1 MPYLFCD
8 NDAFVD
14 NISESK
20 YNNLNKGIFTHYVD
34 GEDIQEG
41 ATMKKCV
48 SLILIIALILGVV
61 VLATSCD
68 KTKGTPV
75 YEGMTIVR
83 YGGGAAYSA
92 AENTVAQT
100 DEEINDD
107 FVNEDGGELE
117 KPVDEVVTIVVNGS
131 EKVEYFVM
139 AGEVFTVQVHLSN
152 PDNFEIQSFTLNGKK
167 YANYMFK
174 EGSDMELLL
183 LDVTAPSTPGRF
195 ELTIDAIKYI
205 DGSDIKDVRM
215 DGERTIKA
223 GVMYTS
229 MPIAVVRDVAVTQN
243 VASMN
248 VTVLDADG
256 LVAANGVKMYLT
268 QGDNI
273 VAEKVLSPGVNDVTF
288 ENLVMDT
295 TYGYGV
301 VSTFDRFDGNGKVAH
316 WLTEGSFSTGKA
328 FRVTSVAAGKDYVDF
343 TYERSIDTGVLTAIK
358 LLDSQNRELAVLQ
371 STDEPTFAG
380 LLSGVTYKIKLE
392 FTYELNGE
400 TRNGESVVSFNT
412 VAKTVPVV
420 SIEDITST
428 SADMTFGLNIADKD
442 SILSLDKI
450 VLLEGDTEVE
460 QFSVGDGYSASGLKS
475 GTLYTIK
482 VEYSYDLND
491 GNGVQKKTVS
501 VDYPTLAASIAVEDI
516 ILLNTNVVKIGEE
529 LNMRIYFSNSSKIE
543 MTDIYVNGIK
553 VQVVGGDR
561 TSSAIV
567 KFVPD
572 ETGLIDFTVDKVEY
586 LFFGTKVSQKID
598 SDVSVTYP
606 IYGDLQD
613 VSYENVSA
621 SPYEY
626 TGLGICFTFDNGENY
641 VVYKINDSDNFI
653 KLANN
658 SYFVPSDAVSTVEY
672 GYENYGHTT
681 QVIGY
686 SAVKH
691 TVEGYT
697 TVSTPEEFMAMT
709 DGYYVLTQ
717 DLDMRN
723 VQFETAVNFTG
734 ILDGGGHTVRGLTN
748 VIDTSKS
755 QYFNIFSSYWGDKG
769 SVYDTKFTELYV
781 SVDNSRGNSP
791 VAVSPLGD
799 VILYNCA
806 VSGDVL
812 ANNAIY
818 TGLNIAQSSVS
829 YTINK
834 TINGVSS
841 TDKADSEGDIE
852 KTPAVTYED
861 GAIIFTSSSGGK
873 VFVGYYENTMTEFDA
888 SPYFVVGSNAFAYC
902 NSVTSIK
909 IPADMEV
916 PYLDFSSCVIVCA
929 EYSTDHNLNFDK
941 SKLQTLVLSGSGEVS
956 GFQYLE
962 ELREVTLKGN
972 FTSIGEDA
980 FRKCSSLASVTFGE
994 GSQLA
999 TIGEYAFQ
1007 DCSSLASITIPTGVT
1022 SIESYAFEGCSS
1034 LASITIPAGV
1044 TSIGNNAFYNCDNLT
1059 SVYYLGDI
1067 AGWCGIS
1074 ELYSLMSNYPALYIN
1089 GAKVEG
1095 EFVIPEGVETI
1106 PDYAFY
1112 GQTGITSFTIPDSVT
1127 SIGDSA
1133 FDGCSG
1139 LTSITIPDSVTSIGN
1154 SAFYGCNSI
1163 IYAEYSKD
1171 IGISFDKSK
1180 LQTLV
1185 LSGSGEVSGFGG
1197 CTELREVILKGD
1209 FTSIGEDAFAGCS
1222 SLASITI
1229 PAGVTSIGNYAFQNC
1244 SSLASITIP
1253 AGVTSIGNSAFYNCD
1268 NLTSVYYL
1276 GDIAGWCGI
1285 SDLSSLMSKGP
1296 VLYIGGKKVEG
1307 EVVIPA
1313 GVETISSYAFY
1324 EQTGITSFTIPDSVT
1339 SIVYRA
1345 FYGCSAL
1352 ANVYYLGD
1360 IAGWCGISGLGS
1372 LMSNY
1377 PALYINGAKVEGEVV
1392 IPDGV
1397 ETIPDD
1403 AFYRQTGITSITI
1416 PAGVTSIGEYAF
1428 AGCSS
1433 LASVTFGEGSQ
1444 LATIGEY
1451 TFYDCSSL
1459 ASIVIPVGA
1468 TNIGNHAFDDCSSL
1482 ASITIPAGVTSIG
1495 ESAFAGC
1502 NNLTSVYYLGDIA
1515 GWCGISGL
1523 RSLMKNSPA
1532 LHINGVKVEGELVI
1546 PDGVETISSYAFYEQ
1561 TGITSITIPAG
1572 VTSIGWDAFSG
1583 CSSLASIT
1591 IPAGVTS
1598 IGMDAFSNCIGL
1610 TSIVI
1615 PNSVTRIEDWA
1626 FSGCYALESVYYD
1639 GTEGQWLKI
1648 DISDVAN
1655 DYLTDADRYYYSETE
1670 PALNEDGSAYDGNY
1684 WRYADGVP
1692 TPWVY
1697 VSPTSENND
1706 NI

>member
-14 NISESK
+14 NISKSK

-48 SLILIIALILGVV
+48 SLILIIALLLSVV

-195 ELTIDAIKYI
+195 DLTIDAIKYI

-215 DGERTIKA
+215 DGEKTIKA

-613 VSYENVSA
+613 VFYENVSA

-691 TVEGYT
+691 TVKGYT

-723 VQFETAVNFTG
+723 VRFETAVNFTG

-829 YTINK
+829 YTINR

-841 TDKADSEGDIE
+841 TDKADSKGDIE

-909 IPADMEV
+909 IPADTEV
-916 PYLDFSSCVIVCA
+916 PYLDFSSCAIVCA
-929 EYSTDHNLNFDK
+929 ECSTDHNINFDK
-941 SKLQTLVLSGSGEVS
+941 SKLQTLVLSGSEGS
-956 GFQYLE
+956 
-962 ELREVTLKGN
+962 
-972 FTSIGEDA
+972 FTSIG
-980 FRKCSSLASVTFGE
+980 
-994 GSQLA
+994 
-999 TIGEYAFQ
+999 
-1007 DCSSLASITIPTGVT
+1007 
-1022 SIESYAFEGCSS
+1022 
-1034 LASITIPAGV
+1034 
-1044 TSIGNNAFYNCDNLT
+1044 
-1059 SVYYLGDI
+1059 
-1067 AGWCGIS
+1067 
-1074 ELYSLMSNYPALYIN
+1074 
-1089 GAKVEG
+1089 
-1095 EFVIPEGVETI
+1095 
-1106 PDYAFY
+1106 DYAFY
-1112 GQTGITSFTIPDSVT
+1112 GCT
-1127 SIGDSA
+1127 
-1133 FDGCSG
+1133 G
-1139 LTSITIPDSVTSIGN
+1139 LTSVTIGN
-1154 SAFYGCNSI
+1154 
-1163 IYAEYSKD
+1163 
-1171 IGISFDKSK
+1171 
-1180 LQTLV
+1180 
-1185 LSGSGEVSGFGG
+1185 
-1197 CTELREVILKGD
+1197 
-1209 FTSIGEDAFAGCS
+1209 
-1222 SLASITI
+1222 
-1229 PAGVTSIGNYAFQNC
+1229 
-1244 SSLASITIP
+1244 
-1253 AGVTSIGNSAFYNCD
+1253 
-1268 NLTSVYYL
+1268 
-1276 GDIAGWCGI
+1276 
-1285 SDLSSLMSKGP
+1285 
-1296 VLYIGGKKVEG
+1296 
-1307 EVVIPA
+1307 
-1313 GVETISSYAFY
+1313 
-1324 EQTGITSFTIPDSVT
+1324 
-1339 SIVYRA
+1339 
-1345 FYGCSAL
+1345 
-1352 ANVYYLGD
+1352 
-1360 IAGWCGISGLGS
+1360 
-1372 LMSNY
+1372 
-1377 PALYINGAKVEGEVV
+1377 
-1392 IPDGV
+1392 
-1397 ETIPDD
+1397 
-1403 AFYRQTGITSITI
+1403 
-1416 PAGVTSIGEYAF
+1416 GVTSIGEYAF
-1428 AGCSS
+1428 YGCSS

-1444 LATIGEY
+1444 LATIGE
-1451 TFYDCSSL
+1451 S
-1459 ASIVIPVGA
+1459 
-1468 TNIGNHAFDDCSSL
+1468 AFDGCGSL

-1515 GWCGISGL
+1515 DWCGISGL
-1523 RSLMKNSPA
+1523 DSLLYNRSA
-1532 LHINGVKVEGELVI
+1532 LYINGAKVEGEVVI
-1546 PDGVETISSYAFYEQ
+1546 PEGVETIPACAFYGQ
-1561 TGITSITIPAG
+1561 TGITSLVIPDS
-1572 VTSIGWDAFSG
+1572 VTSIGFAAFDG
-1583 CSSLASIT
+1583 CSGLTSIT
-1591 IPAGVTS
+1591 IPDSVTS
-1598 IGMDAFSNCIGL
+1598 IGSHAFHGCSWL
-1610 TSIVI
+1610 TSITI
-1615 PNSVTRIEDWA
+1615 PDSVTSIGGYA
-1626 FSGCYALESVYYD
+1626 FYGCYALESVYYD
-1639 GTEGQWLKI
+1639 GTEGQWLQINI
-1648 DISDVAN
+1648 DDPN
-1655 DYLTDADRYYYSETE
+1655 YDLTDADRYYYSETE

-1697 VSPTSENND
+1697 VSPTSENNN

>member
-20 YNNLNKGIFTHYVD
+20 YNNLDKGIFTHYVD

-48 SLILIIALILGVV
+48 SLILIIALLLGVV

-107 FVNEDGGELE
+107 FVNEDNGELE

-215 DGERTIKA
+215 DGEKTIKA

-256 LVAANGVKMYLT
+256 LVAVNGVKMYLT

-358 LLDSQNRELAVLQ
+358 LLDAQNRELAVLQ

-442 SILSLDKI
+442 NILSLDKI

-529 LNMRIYFSNSSKIE
+529 LNMRIYFSNSSEIE

-613 VSYENVSA
+613 VFYENVSA

-691 TVEGYT
+691 TVKGYT

-781 SVDNSRGNSP
+781 SVDNSRGSSP

-829 YTINK
+829 CTINK

-841 TDKADSEGDIE
+841 TDKADSKGDIE

-916 PYLDFSSCVIVCA
+916 PYLDFSSCAIVCA
-929 EYSTDHNLNFDK
+929 EYSTDHN
-941 SKLQTLVLSGSGEVS
+941 
-956 GFQYLE
+956 
-962 ELREVTLKGN
+962 
-972 FTSIGEDA
+972 
-980 FRKCSSLASVTFGE
+980 
-994 GSQLA
+994 
-999 TIGEYAFQ
+999 
-1007 DCSSLASITIPTGVT
+1007 
-1022 SIESYAFEGCSS
+1022 
-1034 LASITIPAGV
+1034 
-1044 TSIGNNAFYNCDNLT
+1044 
-1059 SVYYLGDI
+1059 
-1067 AGWCGIS
+1067 
-1074 ELYSLMSNYPALYIN
+1074 IN
-1089 GAKVEG
+1089 
-1095 EFVIPEGVETI
+1095 
-1106 PDYAFY
+1106 
-1112 GQTGITSFTIPDSVT
+1112 
-1127 SIGDSA
+1127 
-1133 FDGCSG
+1133 
-1139 LTSITIPDSVTSIGN
+1139 
-1154 SAFYGCNSI
+1154 
-1163 IYAEYSKD
+1163 
-1171 IGISFDKSK
+1171 FDKSK

-1197 CTELREVILKGD
+1197 CTELREVTLKGD
-1209 FTSIGEDAFAGCS
+1209 FTSIRGFAFEGCSSLASIVIPAGVTSIGDYAFYGCS

-1229 PAGVTSIGNYAFQNC
+1229 PTGVTSIGNYAFRNC
-1244 SSLASITIP
+1244 SSLA
-1253 AGVTSIGNSAFYNCD
+1253 
-1268 NLTSVYYL
+1268 
-1276 GDIAGWCGI
+1276 
-1285 SDLSSLMSKGP
+1285 
-1296 VLYIGGKKVEG
+1296 
-1307 EVVIPA
+1307 
-1313 GVETISSYAFY
+1313 
-1324 EQTGITSFTIPDSVT
+1324 
-1339 SIVYRA
+1339 
-1345 FYGCSAL
+1345 
-1352 ANVYYLGD
+1352 
-1360 IAGWCGISGLGS
+1360 
-1372 LMSNY
+1372 
-1377 PALYINGAKVEGEVV
+1377 
-1392 IPDGV
+1392 
-1397 ETIPDD
+1397 
-1403 AFYRQTGITSITI
+1403 SITI

-1433 LASVTFGEGSQ
+1433 LASITIPTSVTS
-1444 LATIGEY
+1444 IGENA
-1451 TFYDCSSL
+1451 FAGCSSL
-1459 ASIVIPVGA
+1459 ASITIPTSVTSIGYDAFYNCDNLTSVYYLGDIAGWCGINGLDSLMSNRPALYLNGAKVEGEVVIPEGVE
-1468 TNIGNHAFDDCSSL
+1468 TIPDYAFYGQTGIT
-1482 ASITIPAGVTSIG
+1482 SITIPAGVTSIG
-1495 ESAFAGC
+1495 NSAFDNC
-1502 NNLTSVYYLGDIA
+1502 KNLTSVYYLGDIA

-1523 RSLMKNSPA
+1523 DSLMSKAPA
-1532 LHINGVKVEGELVI
+1532 LYINGAKVEGELVI
-1546 PDGVETISSYAFYEQ
+1546 PDGVETIPAYAFYGQ

-1572 VTSIGWDAFSG
+1572 VTSIGNSAFDN
-1583 CSSLASIT
+1583 CKNLTSIV

-1598 IGMDAFSNCIGL
+1598 IGDFAFSSCSGL

-1615 PNSVTRIEDWA
+1615 PNSVTRIESWA
-1626 FSGCYALESVYYD
+1626 FVGCYALESVYYD
-1639 GTEGQWLKI
+1639 GTEGQWLQINI
-1648 DISDVAN
+1648 DDPN
-1655 DYLTDADRYYYSETE
+1655 DDLTDADRYYYSETE
-1670 PALNEDGSAYDGNY
+1670 PALNEDGSGYDGNY

>member
-14 NISESK
+14 NISESN
-20 YNNLNKGIFTHYVD
+20 YNNLSKGIFIHYVD

-48 SLILIIALILGVV
+48 SLILIIALILSVV

-215 DGERTIKA
+215 DGEKTIKA

-358 LLDSQNRELAVLQ
+358 LLDSQNRELAVLH

-428 SADMTFGLNIADKD
+428 SSDMTFGLNIADKD
-442 SILSLDKI
+442 NILSLDKI

-529 LNMRIYFSNSSKIE
+529 LNMRIYFSNSSEIE

-829 YTINK
+829 YTINR

-841 TDKADSEGDIE
+841 TDKADSKGDIE

-962 ELREVTLKGN
+962 ELREVILKGSFTRIGN
-972 FTSIGEDA
+972 SAFYDCNNLTSIVIPAGVTSIGESAFASCGSLASIVIPTSVTSIGEDA
-980 FRKCSSLASVTFGE
+980 FYGCSSLASITIPDSVT
-994 GSQLA
+994 S
-999 TIGEYAFQ
+999 IGEYAFQ
-1007 DCSSLASITIPTGVT
+1007 NCSSLASITIPTGVT
-1022 SIESYAFEGCSS
+1022 SIGNYAFQNCSS
-1034 LASITIPAGV
+1034 LASITIPTGV
-1044 TSIGNNAFYNCDNLT
+1044 TSIGNGAFDNCDNLT

-1074 ELYSLMSNYPALYIN
+1074 GLDSLMSNYPALYIN
-1089 GAKVEG
+1089 GTKVEG
-1095 EFVIPEGVETI
+1095 ELVIPEGVETI

-1127 SIGDSA
+1127 SIGHRA
-1133 FDGCSG
+1133 FYGCSG
-1139 LTSITIPDSVTSIGN
+1139 LTSITIPDSVTSIGDL
-1154 SAFYGCNSI
+1154 AFYECNSI
-1163 IYAEYSKD
+1163 IYAEYSND
-1171 IGISFDKSK
+1171 LGVSFDKSK

-1209 FTSIGEDAFAGCS
+1209 FTIIGGYAFWNCG

-1229 PAGVTSIGNYAFQNC
+1229 PAGVTSIGNYAFDGCN
-1244 SSLASITIP
+1244 
-1253 AGVTSIGNSAFYNCD
+1253 

-1285 SDLSSLMSKGP
+1285 SGLDSLMSNRP
-1296 VLYIGGKKVEG
+1296 ALYLNGAKVEG
-1307 EVVIPA
+1307 EFVIPE
-1313 GVETISSYAFY
+1313 GVGTIPAYAFY
-1324 EQTGITSFTIPDSVT
+1324 GQTGITSITIPAGVT
-1339 SIVYRA
+1339 SMGNYA
-1345 FYGCSAL
+1345 FYDCDNLTS
-1352 ANVYYLGD
+1352 VYYLGD

-1372 LMSNY
+1372 LMSNR
-1377 PALYINGAKVEGEVV
+1377 PALYLNGAKVEGEVV
-1392 IPDGV
+1392 IPEGV

-1433 LASVTFGEGSQ
+1433 LASITIPTGVTS
-1444 LATIGEY
+1444 IGNY
-1451 TFYDCSSL
+1451 AFWDCSSL
-1459 ASIVIPVGA
+1459 ASIVIPVGV
-1468 TNIGNHAFDDCSSL
+1468 TSIGNYAFLDCSSL

-1495 ESAFAGC
+1495 YSAFNNC
-1502 NNLTSVYYLGDIA
+1502 KNLTSVYYLGDIA
-1515 GWCGISGL
+1515 GWCGISEL
-1523 RSLMKNSPA
+1523 YSLMSKGPA
-1532 LHINGVKVEGELVI
+1532 LYINGAKVEGELVI
-1546 PDGVETISSYAFYEQ
+1546 PDGVETIPDYAFYRQ
-1561 TGITSITIPAG
+1561 TGITSLVIPDS
-1572 VTSIGWDAFSG
+1572 VTSIGSHAFYE
-1583 CSSLASIT
+1583 CS
-1591 IPAGVTS
+1591 
-1598 IGMDAFSNCIGL
+1598 GL
-1610 TSIVI
+1610 TS
-1615 PNSVTRIEDWA
+1615 
-1626 FSGCYALESVYYD
+1626 VYYG
-1639 GTEGQWLKI
+1639 GTQERWRQI
-1648 DISDVAN
+1648 DIGVVNED
-1655 DYLTDADRYYYSETE
+1655 LTDAQRYYYSETE
-1670 PALNEDGSAYDGNY
+1670 PALNEDGSGYDGNY

-1697 VSPTSENND
+1697 VSPTSENNN

>member
-14 NISESK
+14 NISKSK

-48 SLILIIALILGVV
+48 SLILIIALILSVV

-100 DEEINDD
+100 DEEINND

-613 VSYENVSA
+613 VFYENVSA

-781 SVDNSRGNSP
+781 SVDNSRGSSP

-829 YTINK
+829 YTINR

-841 TDKADSEGDIE
+841 TDKADSKGDIE

-861 GAIIFTSSSGGK
+861 GAIIFTSSAGGK

-929 EYSTDHNLNFDK
+929 EYSTDHNINFDK
-941 SKLQTLVLSGSGEVS
+941 SKLQTLVLSGSGVVN
-956 GFQYLE
+956 GFRGYT
-962 ELREVTLKGN
+962 ELREVILKGN
-972 FTSIGEDA
+972 FTSIGEYTFYGCSSLASITIPAGVTSIGEYA
-980 FRKCSSLASVTFGE
+980 FFGCSSLASITIPTSVTSIGEYAFAGCSSLASITIPTSVTSIGDYAFINCSSLASVTFGE

-999 TIGEYAFQ
+999 TIGEY
-1007 DCSSLASITIPTGVT
+1007 V
-1022 SIESYAFEGCSS
+1022 
-1034 LASITIPAGV
+1034 
-1044 TSIGNNAFYNCDNLT
+1044 
-1059 SVYYLGDI
+1059 
-1067 AGWCGIS
+1067 
-1074 ELYSLMSNYPALYIN
+1074 
-1089 GAKVEG
+1089 
-1095 EFVIPEGVETI
+1095 
-1106 PDYAFY
+1106 
-1112 GQTGITSFTIPDSVT
+1112 
-1127 SIGDSA
+1127 
-1133 FDGCSG
+1133 
-1139 LTSITIPDSVTSIGN
+1139 
-1154 SAFYGCNSI
+1154 
-1163 IYAEYSKD
+1163 
-1171 IGISFDKSK
+1171 
-1180 LQTLV
+1180 
-1185 LSGSGEVSGFGG
+1185 
-1197 CTELREVILKGD
+1197 
-1209 FTSIGEDAFAGCS
+1209 FAG
-1222 SLASITI
+1222 
-1229 PAGVTSIGNYAFQNC
+1229 
-1244 SSLASITIP
+1244 
-1253 AGVTSIGNSAFYNCD
+1253 
-1268 NLTSVYYL
+1268 
-1276 GDIAGWCGI
+1276 
-1285 SDLSSLMSKGP
+1285 
-1296 VLYIGGKKVEG
+1296 
-1307 EVVIPA
+1307 
-1313 GVETISSYAFY
+1313 
-1324 EQTGITSFTIPDSVT
+1324 
-1339 SIVYRA
+1339 
-1345 FYGCSAL
+1345 
-1352 ANVYYLGD
+1352 
-1360 IAGWCGISGLGS
+1360 
-1372 LMSNY
+1372 
-1377 PALYINGAKVEGEVV
+1377 
-1392 IPDGV
+1392 
-1397 ETIPDD
+1397 
-1403 AFYRQTGITSITI
+1403 
-1416 PAGVTSIGEYAF
+1416 
-1428 AGCSS
+1428 
-1433 LASVTFGEGSQ
+1433 
-1444 LATIGEY
+1444 
-1451 TFYDCSSL
+1451 
-1459 ASIVIPVGA
+1459 
-1468 TNIGNHAFDDCSSL
+1468 CSSL

-1523 RSLMKNSPA
+1523 DSLMSNRPA
-1532 LHINGVKVEGELVI
+1532 LYLNGAKVEGEVVIPEGMETIPAYAFYGQTGITSLVI
-1546 PDGVETISSYAFYEQ
+1546 PDSVTSIGSYAFYGCSGLTSITIPDSVTSIGDEAFYECNSIIYAEYSNDLGVSFDKSKLQ
-1561 TGITSITIPAG
+1561 TLVLSGSGEVSGFQYLEELREVILKGNFTSIGNYAFWVCSSLASITIPAG
-1572 VTSIGWDAFSG
+1572 VTSIGESAFYG

-1598 IGMDAFSNCIGL
+1598 IGHEAFYVCSALANVYYLGDIAGWCGISGLYSLMSNYPALYINGTKVEGELVIPDGVETIPDHAFYRQTGITSITIPAGVTSIGHEAFNECSALANVYYLGDIAGWCGISGLYSLMSNYPALYINGTKVEGELVIPDGVETIPDYAFYRQTGITSLVIPDSVTSVGGAAFYGCSGL
-1610 TSIVI
+1610 TSITI
-1615 PNSVTRIEDWA
+1615 PDSVTSVGGSA
-1626 FSGCYALESVYYD
+1626 FSGCSGLTSITIPDSVTSIGWYTFSGCTGLTSITIPDSVTSIGEMAFDECSGLTSVYYG
-1639 GTEGQWLKI
+1639 GTQEQWLKI
-1648 DISDVAN
+1648 NISDIWN
-1655 DYLTDADRYYYSETE
+1655 DNLTDADRYYYSETE

>member
-1 MPYLFCD
+1 MPYLFYD

-20 YNNLNKGIFTHYVD
+20 YNNLNKSIFTHYVD

-100 DEEINDD
+100 DEEINND

-152 PDNFEIQSFTLNGKK
+152 PDNFEIQSFSLNGKK

-215 DGERTIKA
+215 DGEKTIKA

-358 LLDSQNRELAVLQ
+358 LLDAQNRELAVLQ

-613 VSYENVSA
+613 VSYENISA

-691 TVEGYT
+691 TVKGYT

-723 VQFETAVNFTG
+723 VKFETAVNFTG

-781 SVDNSRGNSP
+781 SVDNSRGSSP

-829 YTINK
+829 YTINR

-841 TDKADSEGDIE
+841 TDKADSKGDIE

-861 GAIIFTSSSGGK
+861 GAIIFTSSAGGK

-929 EYSTDHNLNFDK
+929 EYSTDHNINFDK
-941 SKLQTLVLSGSGEVS
+941 SKLQTLVLSGSEGS
-956 GFQYLE
+956 
-962 ELREVTLKGN
+962 
-972 FTSIGEDA
+972 FTSIGDYA
-980 FRKCSSLASVTFGE
+980 FSGCSSLASIVIPAGVTSIGEYAFWGCSSLASVTFGE

-999 TIGEYAFQ
+999 TIGEYAF
-1007 DCSSLASITIPTGVT
+1007 L
-1022 SIESYAFEGCSS
+1022 
-1034 LASITIPAGV
+1034 
-1044 TSIGNNAFYNCDNLT
+1044 
-1059 SVYYLGDI
+1059 
-1067 AGWCGIS
+1067 
-1074 ELYSLMSNYPALYIN
+1074 
-1089 GAKVEG
+1089 
-1095 EFVIPEGVETI
+1095 
-1106 PDYAFY
+1106 
-1112 GQTGITSFTIPDSVT
+1112 
-1127 SIGDSA
+1127 
-1133 FDGCSG
+1133 
-1139 LTSITIPDSVTSIGN
+1139 
-1154 SAFYGCNSI
+1154 
-1163 IYAEYSKD
+1163 
-1171 IGISFDKSK
+1171 
-1180 LQTLV
+1180 
-1185 LSGSGEVSGFGG
+1185 
-1197 CTELREVILKGD
+1197 
-1209 FTSIGEDAFAGCS
+1209 
-1222 SLASITI
+1222 
-1229 PAGVTSIGNYAFQNC
+1229 NC
-1244 SSLASITIP
+1244 SSLASI
-1253 AGVTSIGNSAFYNCD
+1253 V
-1268 NLTSVYYL
+1268 
-1276 GDIAGWCGI
+1276 
-1285 SDLSSLMSKGP
+1285 
-1296 VLYIGGKKVEG
+1296 
-1307 EVVIPA
+1307 
-1313 GVETISSYAFY
+1313 
-1324 EQTGITSFTIPDSVT
+1324 
-1339 SIVYRA
+1339 
-1345 FYGCSAL
+1345 
-1352 ANVYYLGD
+1352 
-1360 IAGWCGISGLGS
+1360 
-1372 LMSNY
+1372 
-1377 PALYINGAKVEGEVV
+1377 
-1392 IPDGV
+1392 
-1397 ETIPDD
+1397 
-1403 AFYRQTGITSITI
+1403 I
-1416 PAGVTSIGEYAF
+1416 PAGVTSIGEYTF
-1428 AGCSS
+1428 SGCSS

-1451 TFYDCSSL
+1451 AFAGCNSLASITIPDSVTSIGDRAFDDCSSL
-1459 ASIVIPVGA
+1459 ASITIPDSV
-1468 TNIGNHAFDDCSSL
+1468 TSIGVFVFSGCSSL

-1495 ESAFAGC
+1495 YSAFNNC
-1502 NNLTSVYYLGDIA
+1502 DNLTSVYYLGDIA

-1523 RSLMKNSPA
+1523 DEIMSNGPA
-1532 LHINGVKVEGELVI
+1532 LYINGAKVEGELVI
-1546 PDGVETISSYAFYEQ
+1546 PDGVETIPDHAFDGQ
-1561 TGITSITIPAG
+1561 TGI
-1572 VTSIGWDAFSG
+1572 
-1583 CSSLASIT
+1583 
-1591 IPAGVTS
+1591 
-1598 IGMDAFSNCIGL
+1598 

-1615 PNSVTRIEDWA
+1615 PNSVTSIGNRA
-1626 FSGCYALESVYYD
+1626 FSYCSGLTSIVIPVSVTIIGYGVFNGGAIARVYYG
-1639 GTEGQWLKI
+1639 GTKEQWLKI
-1648 DISDVAN
+1648 NISDIMN
-1655 DYLTDADRYYYSETE
+1655 DNLTDADRYYYSETE

-1684 WRYADGVP
+1684 WRYVDGVP

-1697 VSPTSENND
+1697 VSPTSENNN

>member
-1 MPYLFCD
+1 
-8 NDAFVD
+8 
-14 NISESK
+14 
-20 YNNLNKGIFTHYVD
+20 
-34 GEDIQEG
+34 
-41 ATMKKCV
+41 MKKCV

-412 VAKTVPVV
+412 VAKTVPEV

-626 TGLGICFTFDNGENY
+626 TGLGICFTFDNSENY

-691 TVEGYT
+691 TVKGYT

-755 QYFNIFSSYWGDKG
+755 QYFNIFSSYWGDNG

-799 VILYNCA
+799 VILYNCT

-829 YTINK
+829 YTINR

-841 TDKADSEGDIE
+841 TDKADSKGDIE

-861 GAIIFTSSSGGK
+861 GAIIFTSSAGGK

-888 SPYFVVGSNAFAYC
+888 SPYSVVGSNAFAYC

-916 PYLDFSSCVIVCA
+916 PYLDFSSCAIVCA
-929 EYSTDHNLNFDK
+929 ECSTDHN
-941 SKLQTLVLSGSGEVS
+941 
-956 GFQYLE
+956 
-962 ELREVTLKGN
+962 
-972 FTSIGEDA
+972 
-980 FRKCSSLASVTFGE
+980 
-994 GSQLA
+994 
-999 TIGEYAFQ
+999 
-1007 DCSSLASITIPTGVT
+1007 
-1022 SIESYAFEGCSS
+1022 
-1034 LASITIPAGV
+1034 
-1044 TSIGNNAFYNCDNLT
+1044 
-1059 SVYYLGDI
+1059 
-1067 AGWCGIS
+1067 
-1074 ELYSLMSNYPALYIN
+1074 IN
-1089 GAKVEG
+1089 
-1095 EFVIPEGVETI
+1095 
-1106 PDYAFY
+1106 
-1112 GQTGITSFTIPDSVT
+1112 
-1127 SIGDSA
+1127 
-1133 FDGCSG
+1133 
-1139 LTSITIPDSVTSIGN
+1139 
-1154 SAFYGCNSI
+1154 
-1163 IYAEYSKD
+1163 
-1171 IGISFDKSK
+1171 FDKSK

-1197 CTELREVILKGD
+1197 C
-1209 FTSIGEDAFAGCS
+1209 
-1222 SLASITI
+1222 
-1229 PAGVTSIGNYAFQNC
+1229 
-1244 SSLASITIP
+1244 
-1253 AGVTSIGNSAFYNCD
+1253 
-1268 NLTSVYYL
+1268 
-1276 GDIAGWCGI
+1276 
-1285 SDLSSLMSKGP
+1285 
-1296 VLYIGGKKVEG
+1296 
-1307 EVVIPA
+1307 
-1313 GVETISSYAFY
+1313 
-1324 EQTGITSFTIPDSVT
+1324 
-1339 SIVYRA
+1339 
-1345 FYGCSAL
+1345 
-1352 ANVYYLGD
+1352 
-1360 IAGWCGISGLGS
+1360 
-1372 LMSNY
+1372 
-1377 PALYINGAKVEGEVV
+1377 
-1392 IPDGV
+1392 
-1397 ETIPDD
+1397 
-1403 AFYRQTGITSITI
+1403 
-1416 PAGVTSIGEYAF
+1416 
-1428 AGCSS
+1428 
-1433 LASVTFGEGSQ
+1433 
-1444 LATIGEY
+1444 
-1451 TFYDCSSL
+1451 
-1459 ASIVIPVGA
+1459 
-1468 TNIGNHAFDDCSSL
+1468 
-1482 ASITIPAGVTSIG
+1482 
-1495 ESAFAGC
+1495 

-1523 RSLMKNSPA
+1523 DSLMSNYPA
-1532 LHINGVKVEGELVI
+1532 LYINGAKVEGELVI
-1546 PDGVETISSYAFYEQ
+1546 PEGVETIPDYAFYRQ
-1561 TGITSITIPAG
+1561 TGITSLVIPDS
-1572 VTSIGWDAFSG
+1572 VTSIGSHAFHG
-1583 CSSLASIT
+1583 CSGLTSIT
-1591 IPAGVTS
+1591 IPDSVTSVGYSAFYYCDNLTSVYYLGDIAGWCGISGLDSLLYNRSALYINGAKVEGEVVIPEGVETIPASAFYGQTGITSLVIPDSVTS
-1598 IGMDAFSNCIGL
+1598 IGYAAFDGCSGL
-1610 TSIVI
+1610 TSITI
-1615 PNSVTRIEDWA
+1615 PDSVTSIGSHA
-1626 FSGCYALESVYYD
+1626 FHGCSWLTSITIPDSVTSIGGYAFYGCSALESVYYD
-1639 GTEGQWLKI
+1639 GTEGQWLQI
-1648 DISDVAN
+1648 NIGDSN

>member
-1 MPYLFCD
+1 MQYLFCD

-14 NISESK
+14 NISVSN
-20 YNNLNKGIFTHYVD
+20 YNNLKGIFTHYVD

-100 DEEINDD
+100 DEEINND
-107 FVNEDGGELE
+107 FVNEDNGELE

-215 DGERTIKA
+215 DGEKTIKA

-358 LLDSQNRELAVLQ
+358 LLDAQNRELAVLK

-442 SILSLDKI
+442 NILSLDKI

-460 QFSVGDGYSASGLKS
+460 QFPVGDGYSASGLKS

-529 LNMRIYFSNSSKIE
+529 LNMRIYFSNSSEIE

-691 TVEGYT
+691 TVKGYT

-723 VQFETAVNFTG
+723 VKFETAVNFTG

-841 TDKADSEGDIE
+841 TDKADSKGDIE

-956 GFQYLE
+956 GFGGCT
-962 ELREVTLKGN
+962 ELREVILKGD

-980 FRKCSSLASVTFGE
+980 FSRCSSLESITIPAGVTSIGEYAFDGCNSLASITIPDSVTSIGVQAFINCSSLASVTFGE

-999 TIGEYAFQ
+999 TIGEYAF
-1007 DCSSLASITIPTGVT
+1007 T
-1022 SIESYAFEGCSS
+1022 GCSS
-1034 LASITIPAGV
+1034 LASIVIPAGV
-1044 TSIGNNAFYNCDNLT
+1044 TSIGRDAFWDCSSLASIVIPAGVTSIGEYAFDGCNNLT

-1074 ELYSLMSNYPALYIN
+1074 GLEYLMSNYPALYIN
-1089 GAKVEG
+1089 GAEVEG
-1095 EFVIPEGVETI
+1095 EVVIPEGVETI

-1112 GQTGITSFTIPDSVT
+1112 RQTGITSLVIPDSVT
-1127 SIGDSA
+1127 SVGNNA
-1133 FDGCSG
+1133 FS
-1139 LTSITIPDSVTSIGN
+1139 
-1154 SAFYGCNSI
+1154 GCNSI
-1163 IYAEYSKD
+1163 IYAEYSND
-1171 IGISFDKSK
+1171 LGVSFDKSK

-1209 FTSIGEDAFAGCS
+1209 FASIGESAFAGCSSLASITIPTSVTSIGNYAFQNCSSLASIVIPAGVTSIGEFALAGCSSLASITIPDSVTSIGGRAFVDCSSLASVTFGEGSQLATIGEYAFAGCS

-1229 PAGVTSIGNYAFQNC
+1229 PAGVTSIGGDAFYGC

-1253 AGVTSIGNSAFYNCD
+1253 AGVTSIGAWAFDNCY

-1285 SDLSSLMSKGP
+1285 SYLSSLMSNGP

-1307 EVVIPA
+1307 EVVIPE
-1313 GVETISSYAFY
+1313 GVETIPDYAFY
-1324 EQTGITSFTIPDSVT
+1324 RQTGITSITIPAGVT
-1339 SIVYRA
+1339 SIGHEA
-1345 FYGCSAL
+1345 FNECSAL

-1360 IAGWCGISGLGS
+1360 IAGWCGISGLYY
-1372 LMSNY
+1372 LMSKE
-1377 PALYINGAKVEGEVV
+1377 PALYINGAKVEGELV
-1392 IPDGV
+1392 IPEGV
-1397 ETIPDD
+1397 ETIPNY
-1403 AFYRQTGITSITI
+1403 AFYRQTGITSLVI
-1416 PAGVTSIGEYAF
+1416 PDSVTSIG
-1428 AGCSS
+1428 S
-1433 LASVTFGEGSQ
+1433 
-1444 LATIGEY
+1444 
-1451 TFYDCSSL
+1451 
-1459 ASIVIPVGA
+1459 
-1468 TNIGNHAFDDCSSL
+1468 HAFYECS
-1482 ASITIPAGVTSIG
+1482 G
-1495 ESAFAGC
+1495 
-1502 NNLTSVYYLGDIA
+1502 LTSVYYG
-1515 GWCGISGL
+1515 
-1523 RSLMKNSPA
+1523 
-1532 LHINGVKVEGELVI
+1532 
-1546 PDGVETISSYAFYEQ
+1546 
-1561 TGITSITIPAG
+1561 
-1572 VTSIGWDAFSG
+1572 
-1583 CSSLASIT
+1583 
-1591 IPAGVTS
+1591 
-1598 IGMDAFSNCIGL
+1598 
-1610 TSIVI
+1610 
-1615 PNSVTRIEDWA
+1615 
-1626 FSGCYALESVYYD
+1626 
-1639 GTEGQWLKI
+1639 GTQERWRQI
-1648 DISDVAN
+1648 DIGVVNED
-1655 DYLTDADRYYYSETE
+1655 LTDAQRYYYSETE
-1670 PALNEDGSAYDGNY
+1670 PALNEDGSGYDGNY

-1697 VSPTSENND
+1697 VSPTSENNN

>member
-20 YNNLNKGIFTHYVD
+20 YNNLDKGIFTHYVD

-48 SLILIIALILGVV
+48 SLILIIALLLGVV

-107 FVNEDGGELE
+107 FVNEDNGELE

-215 DGERTIKA
+215 DGEKTIKA

-256 LVAANGVKMYLT
+256 LVAVNGVKMYLT

-358 LLDSQNRELAVLQ
+358 LLDAQNRELAVLQ

-442 SILSLDKI
+442 NILSLDKI

-529 LNMRIYFSNSSKIE
+529 LNMRIYFSNSSEIE

-613 VSYENVSA
+613 VFYENVSA

-691 TVEGYT
+691 TVKGYT

-781 SVDNSRGNSP
+781 SVDNSRGSSP

-829 YTINK
+829 CTINK

-841 TDKADSEGDIE
+841 TDKADSKGDIE

-916 PYLDFSSCVIVCA
+916 PYLDFSSCAIVCA
-929 EYSTDHNLNFDK
+929 EYSTDHN
-941 SKLQTLVLSGSGEVS
+941 
-956 GFQYLE
+956 
-962 ELREVTLKGN
+962 
-972 FTSIGEDA
+972 
-980 FRKCSSLASVTFGE
+980 
-994 GSQLA
+994 
-999 TIGEYAFQ
+999 
-1007 DCSSLASITIPTGVT
+1007 
-1022 SIESYAFEGCSS
+1022 
-1034 LASITIPAGV
+1034 
-1044 TSIGNNAFYNCDNLT
+1044 
-1059 SVYYLGDI
+1059 
-1067 AGWCGIS
+1067 
-1074 ELYSLMSNYPALYIN
+1074 IN
-1089 GAKVEG
+1089 
-1095 EFVIPEGVETI
+1095 
-1106 PDYAFY
+1106 
-1112 GQTGITSFTIPDSVT
+1112 
-1127 SIGDSA
+1127 
-1133 FDGCSG
+1133 
-1139 LTSITIPDSVTSIGN
+1139 
-1154 SAFYGCNSI
+1154 
-1163 IYAEYSKD
+1163 
-1171 IGISFDKSK
+1171 FDKSK

-1197 CTELREVILKGD
+1197 CTELREVTLKGD
-1209 FTSIGEDAFAGCS
+1209 FTSIRGFAFEGCSSLASIVIPAGVTSIGDYAFYGCS

-1229 PAGVTSIGNYAFQNC
+1229 PTGVTSIGNYAFRNC
-1244 SSLASITIP
+1244 SSLA
-1253 AGVTSIGNSAFYNCD
+1253 
-1268 NLTSVYYL
+1268 
-1276 GDIAGWCGI
+1276 
-1285 SDLSSLMSKGP
+1285 
-1296 VLYIGGKKVEG
+1296 
-1307 EVVIPA
+1307 
-1313 GVETISSYAFY
+1313 
-1324 EQTGITSFTIPDSVT
+1324 
-1339 SIVYRA
+1339 
-1345 FYGCSAL
+1345 
-1352 ANVYYLGD
+1352 
-1360 IAGWCGISGLGS
+1360 
-1372 LMSNY
+1372 
-1377 PALYINGAKVEGEVV
+1377 
-1392 IPDGV
+1392 
-1397 ETIPDD
+1397 
-1403 AFYRQTGITSITI
+1403 SITI

-1433 LASVTFGEGSQ
+1433 LASITIPTSVTS
-1444 LATIGEY
+1444 IGE
-1451 TFYDCSSL
+1451 
-1459 ASIVIPVGA
+1459 
-1468 TNIGNHAFDDCSSL
+1468 NAFAGCSSL
-1482 ASITIPAGVTSIG
+1482 ASITIPTSVTSIG
-1495 ESAFAGC
+1495 YDAFYNC
-1502 NNLTSVYYLGDIA
+1502 DNLTSVYYLGDIA
-1515 GWCGISGL
+1515 GWCGINGL
-1523 RSLMKNSPA
+1523 DSLMSNRPA
-1532 LHINGVKVEGELVI
+1532 LYLNGAKVEGEVVI
-1546 PDGVETISSYAFYEQ
+1546 PEGVETIPDYAFYGQ

-1572 VTSIGWDAFSG
+1572 VTSIGNSAFDN
-1583 CSSLASIT
+1583 CKNLTSIV

-1598 IGMDAFSNCIGL
+1598 IGDFAFSSCSGL

-1615 PNSVTRIEDWA
+1615 PNSVTRIESWA
-1626 FSGCYALESVYYD
+1626 FVGCYALESVYYD
-1639 GTEGQWLKI
+1639 GTEGQWLQINI
-1648 DISDVAN
+1648 DDPN
-1655 DYLTDADRYYYSETE
+1655 DDLTDADRYYYSETE
-1670 PALNEDGSAYDGNY
+1670 PALNEDGSGYDGNY

>member
-20 YNNLNKGIFTHYVD
+20 YNNLDKGIFTHYVD

-48 SLILIIALILGVV
+48 SLILIIALLLGVV

-107 FVNEDGGELE
+107 FVNEDNGELE

-215 DGERTIKA
+215 DGEKTIKA

-256 LVAANGVKMYLT
+256 LVAVNGVKMYLT

-358 LLDSQNRELAVLQ
+358 LLDAQNRELAVLQ

-442 SILSLDKI
+442 NILSLDKI

-529 LNMRIYFSNSSKIE
+529 LNMRIYFSNSSEIE

-613 VSYENVSA
+613 VFYENVSA

-691 TVEGYT
+691 TVKGYT

-781 SVDNSRGNSP
+781 SVDNSRGSSP

-829 YTINK
+829 CTINK

-841 TDKADSEGDIE
+841 TDKADSKGDIE

-916 PYLDFSSCVIVCA
+916 PYLDFSSCAIVCA
-929 EYSTDHNLNFDK
+929 EYSTDHN
-941 SKLQTLVLSGSGEVS
+941 
-956 GFQYLE
+956 
-962 ELREVTLKGN
+962 
-972 FTSIGEDA
+972 
-980 FRKCSSLASVTFGE
+980 
-994 GSQLA
+994 
-999 TIGEYAFQ
+999 
-1007 DCSSLASITIPTGVT
+1007 
-1022 SIESYAFEGCSS
+1022 
-1034 LASITIPAGV
+1034 
-1044 TSIGNNAFYNCDNLT
+1044 
-1059 SVYYLGDI
+1059 
-1067 AGWCGIS
+1067 
-1074 ELYSLMSNYPALYIN
+1074 IN
-1089 GAKVEG
+1089 
-1095 EFVIPEGVETI
+1095 
-1106 PDYAFY
+1106 
-1112 GQTGITSFTIPDSVT
+1112 
-1127 SIGDSA
+1127 
-1133 FDGCSG
+1133 
-1139 LTSITIPDSVTSIGN
+1139 
-1154 SAFYGCNSI
+1154 
-1163 IYAEYSKD
+1163 
-1171 IGISFDKSK
+1171 FDKSK

-1197 CTELREVILKGD
+1197 CTELREVTLKGD
-1209 FTSIGEDAFAGCS
+1209 FTSIRGFAFEGCSSLASIVIPAGVTSIGDYAFYGCS

-1229 PAGVTSIGNYAFQNC
+1229 PTGVTSIGNYAFRNC
-1244 SSLASITIP
+1244 SSLA
-1253 AGVTSIGNSAFYNCD
+1253 
-1268 NLTSVYYL
+1268 
-1276 GDIAGWCGI
+1276 
-1285 SDLSSLMSKGP
+1285 
-1296 VLYIGGKKVEG
+1296 
-1307 EVVIPA
+1307 
-1313 GVETISSYAFY
+1313 
-1324 EQTGITSFTIPDSVT
+1324 
-1339 SIVYRA
+1339 
-1345 FYGCSAL
+1345 
-1352 ANVYYLGD
+1352 
-1360 IAGWCGISGLGS
+1360 
-1372 LMSNY
+1372 
-1377 PALYINGAKVEGEVV
+1377 
-1392 IPDGV
+1392 
-1397 ETIPDD
+1397 
-1403 AFYRQTGITSITI
+1403 SITI

-1433 LASVTFGEGSQ
+1433 LASITIPTSVTSIGYDAFYNCDNLTSVYYLGDIAGWCGINGLDSLMSNRPALYLNGAKVEGEV
-1444 LATIGEY
+1444 
-1451 TFYDCSSL
+1451 
-1459 ASIVIPVGA
+1459 VIPEGVE
-1468 TNIGNHAFDDCSSL
+1468 TIPDYAFYGQTGIT
-1482 ASITIPAGVTSIG
+1482 SITIPAGVTSIG
-1495 ESAFAGC
+1495 NSAFDNC
-1502 NNLTSVYYLGDIA
+1502 KNLTSVYYLGDIA

-1523 RSLMKNSPA
+1523 DSLMSKAPA
-1532 LHINGVKVEGELVI
+1532 LYINGAKVEGELVI
-1546 PDGVETISSYAFYEQ
+1546 PDGVETIPAYAFYGQ

-1572 VTSIGWDAFSG
+1572 VTSIGNSAFDN
-1583 CSSLASIT
+1583 CKNLTSIV

-1598 IGMDAFSNCIGL
+1598 IGDFAFSSCSGL

-1615 PNSVTRIEDWA
+1615 PNSVTRIESWA
-1626 FSGCYALESVYYD
+1626 FVGCYALESVYYD
-1639 GTEGQWLKI
+1639 GTEGQWLQINI
-1648 DISDVAN
+1648 DDPN
-1655 DYLTDADRYYYSETE
+1655 DDLTDADRYYYSETE
-1670 PALNEDGSAYDGNY
+1670 PALNEDGSGYDGNY

>member
-829 YTINK
+829 YTINR

-841 TDKADSEGDIE
+841 TDKADSKGDIE

-962 ELREVTLKGN
+962 ELREVILKGSFTRIGN
-972 FTSIGEDA
+972 SAFYDCNNLTSIVIPAGVTSIGESAFASCGSLASIVIPTSVTSIGEDA
-980 FRKCSSLASVTFGE
+980 FYGCSSLASITIPDSVT
-994 GSQLA
+994 S
-999 TIGEYAFQ
+999 IGEYAFQ
-1007 DCSSLASITIPTGVT
+1007 NCSSLASITIPTGVT
-1022 SIESYAFEGCSS
+1022 SIGNYAFQNCSS
-1034 LASITIPAGV
+1034 LASITIPTGV
-1044 TSIGNNAFYNCDNLT
+1044 TSIGNGAFDNCDNLT

-1074 ELYSLMSNYPALYIN
+1074 GLDSLMSNYPALYIN
-1089 GAKVEG
+1089 GTKVEG
-1095 EFVIPEGVETI
+1095 ELVIPEGVETI

-1127 SIGDSA
+1127 SIGHRA
-1133 FDGCSG
+1133 FYGCSG
-1139 LTSITIPDSVTSIGN
+1139 LTSITIPDSVTSIGDL
-1154 SAFYGCNSI
+1154 AFYECNSI
-1163 IYAEYSKD
+1163 IYAEYSND
-1171 IGISFDKSK
+1171 IGVSFDKSK

-1209 FTSIGEDAFAGCS
+1209 FTIIGGDAFWNCG

-1229 PAGVTSIGNYAFQNC
+1229 PAGVTSIGNYAFDGCN
-1244 SSLASITIP
+1244 
-1253 AGVTSIGNSAFYNCD
+1253 

-1285 SDLSSLMSKGP
+1285 SGLDSLMSNRP
-1296 VLYIGGKKVEG
+1296 ALYLNGAKVEG
-1307 EVVIPA
+1307 EFVIPE
-1313 GVETISSYAFY
+1313 GVGTIPAYAFY
-1324 EQTGITSFTIPDSVT
+1324 GQTGITSITIPAGVT
-1339 SIVYRA
+1339 SMGNYA
-1345 FYGCSAL
+1345 FYDCDNLTS
-1352 ANVYYLGD
+1352 VYYLGD

-1372 LMSNY
+1372 LMSNR
-1377 PALYINGAKVEGEVV
+1377 PALYLNGAKVEGEVV
-1392 IPDGV
+1392 IPEGV

-1433 LASVTFGEGSQ
+1433 LASITIPTGVTS
-1444 LATIGEY
+1444 IGNY
-1451 TFYDCSSL
+1451 AFWDCSSL
-1459 ASIVIPVGA
+1459 ASIVIPVGV
-1468 TNIGNHAFDDCSSL
+1468 TSIGNYAFLDCSSL

-1495 ESAFAGC
+1495 YSAFNNC
-1502 NNLTSVYYLGDIA
+1502 KNLTSVYYLGDIA
-1515 GWCGISGL
+1515 GWCGISEL
-1523 RSLMKNSPA
+1523 YSLMSKGPA
-1532 LHINGVKVEGELVI
+1532 LYINGAKVEGELVI
-1546 PDGVETISSYAFYEQ
+1546 PDGVETIPDYAFYRQ
-1561 TGITSITIPAG
+1561 TGITSLVIPDS
-1572 VTSIGWDAFSG
+1572 VTSIGSHAFYE
-1583 CSSLASIT
+1583 CS
-1591 IPAGVTS
+1591 
-1598 IGMDAFSNCIGL
+1598 GL
-1610 TSIVI
+1610 TS
-1615 PNSVTRIEDWA
+1615 
-1626 FSGCYALESVYYD
+1626 VYYG
-1639 GTEGQWLKI
+1639 GTQERWRQI
-1648 DISDVAN
+1648 DIGVVNED
-1655 DYLTDADRYYYSETE
+1655 LTDAQRYYYSETE
-1670 PALNEDGSAYDGNY
+1670 PALNEDGSGYDGNY

-1697 VSPTSENND
+1697 VSPTSENNN